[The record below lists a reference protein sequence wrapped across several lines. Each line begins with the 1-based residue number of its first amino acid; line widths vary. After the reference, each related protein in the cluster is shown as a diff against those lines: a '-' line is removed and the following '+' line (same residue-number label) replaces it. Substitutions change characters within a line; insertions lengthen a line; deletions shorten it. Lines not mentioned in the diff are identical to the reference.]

1 MNFKQRV
8 VGGEEVQCPHQFPWL
23 VTVNCA
29 NPGWLCTGSLIDPE
43 WVLTAGEA
51 SQIANCCKWK
61 IQLLH
66 SAHTRQIQFL
76 IQPLLAMITLV
87 LHLNK
92 VDKKFPMKLEVI
104 TIFNNSFYLHFCF
117 LQGHCVVGCFS
128 YDIYLG
134 TANRNDLDEDSLVI
148 SVDGLD
154 GNQFQHPNYTAF
166 GSIESLND
174 IALIPLPEPAPLNG
188 MLKINIVIFI
198 KSTIW
203 KLEFLVS
210 TKNWNSFHCKIAVV
224 YS

>member
-1 MNFKQRV
+1 
-8 VGGEEVQCPHQFPWL
+8 
-23 VTVNCA
+23 
-29 NPGWLCTGSLIDPE
+29 
-43 WVLTAGEA
+43 
-51 SQIANCCKWK
+51 
-61 IQLLH
+61 
-66 SAHTRQIQFL
+66 
-76 IQPLLAMITLV
+76 MITLV

-92 VDKKFPMKLEVI
+92 VDKEFPMKLEVI

-210 TKNWNSFHCKIAVV
+210 TKNWNSFHC
-224 YS
+224 SGL